1 MEASFI
7 LFNLNIRSMAFY
19 NQSSY
24 NTPGGSM
31 FGMSPRRRNIGGGL
45 VIGLLLAGFALC
57 KYYGSSQLNEVTGEK
72 QHINITAEQEVAI
85 GLESTPA
92 MIEQF
97 GGLHP
102 DPKGQ
107 QYVKEVG
114 QKIVRNSSAKGTP
127 YQYDFHLL
135 NDPEVVNA
143 FALPGG
149 QVFITQALFN
159 ALETED
165 QLAGVLGHEIG
176 HVVAR
181 HGAERIAQMELSQG
195 LTGAAVIASGDYN
208 TAQAAQ
214 MIANLIN
221 MSYGR
226 NQELEADNLGV
237 RFMTESTYHPEA
249 MIDVME
255 ILKRASGG
263 QEQPE
268 FTSTHPSPANRI
280 EKIKEA
286 IEQYKDLKPV
296 Q

>member
-1 MEASFI
+1 MSFQ
-7 LFNLNIRSMAFY
+7 NQNYNSGRSAWA
-19 NQSSY
+19 
-24 NTPGGSM
+24 GGS
-31 FGMSPRRRNIGGGL
+31 RRKNIGAGL
-45 VIGLLLAGFALC
+45 VIGILMAGFALC
-57 KYYGSSQLNEVTGEK
+57 KYYSNSEVNEVTGAT
-72 QHINITAEQEVAI
+72 QHITITPEQEIAI

-102 DPKGQ
+102 DPEAQKL
-107 QYVKEVG
+107 VKEVG
-114 QKIVRNSSAKGTP
+114 QRLVKNSSAKSTP

-135 NDPEVVNA
+135 ADPETVNA

-149 QVFITQALFN
+149 QVFITAALFN
-159 ALETED
+159 KLENQD

-214 MIANLIN
+214 MIANLVN

-226 NQELEADNLGV
+226 DQELQSDNLGV
-237 RFMTESTYHPEA
+237 RFMTETGYHPEA
-249 MIDVME
+249 MIGVMQ
-255 ILKRASGG
+255 ILEQAGGGSG
-263 QEQPE
+263 QPE
-268 FTSTHPSPANRI
+268 FMSTHPSPANRI

-286 IEQYKDLKPV
+286 IEHYKTNG
-296 Q
+296 QTQ